1 LTRHLSDLAFP
12 YASRLMPDGQR
23 RGHVGIECKTC
34 GREEW
39 RIAKNPG
46 LGNRIFTSEGWHLG
60 SRRGHDEC
68 PTCVEARLMPAEKRK
83 TITLKPMKKETEVVP
98 TTATTP
104 APPMRVN
111 GSKPPTEIPVAE
123 PPRQPTWADNRRI
136 RQDLDLAY
144 DADAGRYFNNNTDE
158 SVAQRLN
165 VPRAW
170 VSTIRELYGPD
181 RCEDDDL
188 RAKALISVLEAARK
202 SAAEAEK
209 AATVALEQAD
219 AASRMVALILKSA
232 KDAGLDVAA

>member
-1 LTRHLSDLAFP
+1 LTRQMGDLSFP
-12 YASRLMPDGQR
+12 YASRPMPDGQR

-39 RIAKNPG
+39 RVAKNPG
-46 LGNRIFTSEGWHLG
+46 LGNRIYTREGWHLG

-68 PTCVEARLMPAEKRK
+68 PTCVEARLMPAEKRQI
-83 TITLKPMKKETEVVP
+83 ITPPKKKEAVVP
-98 TTATTP
+98 TTATIRDI
-104 APPMRVN
+104 PPPRVN
-111 GSKPPTEIPVAE
+111 GIAPPTDIPVAE

-144 DADAGRYFNNNTDE
+144 DAEGGRYFNNNTDE
-158 SVAQRLN
+158 TVAKRLN

-170 VSTIRELYGPD
+170 VSTIRELFGPD

-209 AATVALEQAD
+209 AATVALEQAE
-219 AASRMVALILKSA
+219 AASRMVALIVKSA
-232 KDAGLDVAA
+232 KDAGLEVTA